1 MFSTVKLRGGGL
13 EEKRREARGQSLRNN
28 CTATVHF
35 YDAAAKTIF
44 RCLNHSSLV
53 LSGLQEGKKKKLR
66 KELEK
71 IKIWAQTH
79 MQYTM
84 KTEVVGCDL

>member
-1 MFSTVKLRGGGL
+1 MFESQQLSAVR
-13 EEKRREARGQSLRNN
+13 
-28 CTATVHF
+28 TAG
-35 YDAAAKTIF
+35 
-44 RCLNHSSLV
+44 R
-53 LSGLQEGKKKKLR
+53 QKKNKLR

>member
-1 MFSTVKLRGGGL
+1 MFESQQLSAVR
-13 EEKRREARGQSLRNN
+13 
-28 CTATVHF
+28 TAGRQ
-35 YDAAAKTIF
+35 K
-44 RCLNHSSLV
+44 N
-53 LSGLQEGKKKKLR
+53 KKLR

>member
-1 MFSTVKLRGGGL
+1 MFESQQLSAVR
-13 EEKRREARGQSLRNN
+13 
-28 CTATVHF
+28 TAGRQ
-35 YDAAAKTIF
+35 K
-44 RCLNHSSLV
+44 
-53 LSGLQEGKKKKLR
+53 KKKKLR

>member
-1 MFSTVKLRGGGL
+1 MFESQQLSAVR
-13 EEKRREARGQSLRNN
+13 
-28 CTATVHF
+28 TAG
-35 YDAAAKTIF
+35 
-44 RCLNHSSLV
+44 R
-53 LSGLQEGKKKKLR
+53 QKKKKLR

-71 IKIWAQTH
+71 IQIWAQTH